1 MLSPVSILLLIIQ
14 ESRKMSKY
22 LIVTHQFLPHVSPR
36 TTRWKL
42 LVDELVSLG
51 HEVTVL
57 TGTKQHSQD
66 SNIEIIFVGNS
77 RASNVVVNLRNQS
90 NSLDSK
96 NRIKSIIFK
105 LLKKVYRFVIRNFA
119 WPDYTMFWLISVF
132 RVRKKLNLEY
142 DVLITVSLPF
152 SSHIAG
158 YLINKK
164 IGKPW
169 IMDVGDPFTLKTT
182 APENNSFLYG
192 RLNKHYE
199 MKFYKQASKVL
210 FTHDDARKI
219 HIKEFHINPSITA
232 VGQPIS
238 KFREHLYEQTKNYN
252 YTNNDIKFGY
262 FGIFTHG
269 VRTPANFIN
278 FLDKF
283 QNYEMH
289 WYINSDSESILQK
302 NNLNSSKH
310 IFNSHVAR
318 DEALQ
323 LMTKAFHCLVSIGNL
338 NPNQIPSKVIEYIA
352 TGKPVIHFA
361 EINDDPVI
369 HIADEFDNVF
379 IVTKNT
385 DINIFKK
392 DLNKFFLEIDNFD
405 SKKFNK
411 LYSPSALI
419 EKLDTF

>member
-1 MLSPVSILLLIIQ
+1 
-14 ESRKMSKY
+14 
-22 LIVTHQFLPHVSPR
+22 
-36 TTRWKL
+36 
-42 LVDELVSLG
+42 
-51 HEVTVL
+51 
-57 TGTKQHSQD
+57 
-66 SNIEIIFVGNS
+66 
-77 RASNVVVNLRNQS
+77 
-90 NSLDSK
+90 
-96 NRIKSIIFK
+96 
-105 LLKKVYRFVIRNFA
+105 
-119 WPDYTMFWLISVF
+119 MFWLISVF
-132 RVRKKLNLEY
+132 KVRKKLNLEY
-142 DVLITVSLPF
+142 DVLVTVSLPF

-192 RLNKHYE
+192 RLNKNYE
-199 MKFYKQASKVL
+199 MKFYQQASKVL

-219 HIKEFHINPSITA
+219 HIKEFQINPSITA

-269 VRTPANFIN
+269 VRTPVNFIN

-302 NNLNSSKH
+302 NKLDSSKH
-310 IFNSHVAR
+310 NFNSHVAR

-323 LMTKAFHCLVSIGNL
+323 LMTKSFHCLVSIGNL

-361 EINDDPVI
+361 EINNDPVI
-369 HIADEFDNVF
+369 HIADEFDNLF

-392 DLNKFFLEIDNFD
+392 DLNKFFSEIDNFD

>member
-1 MLSPVSILLLIIQ
+1 
-14 ESRKMSKY
+14 MSKY

-66 SNIEIIFVGNS
+66 SNLETIFVGNS

-90 NSLDSK
+90 NSLDSE

-132 RVRKKLNLEY
+132 RVRKKLNLDY

-219 HIKEFHINPSITA
+219 HIKEFQINPSITV

-269 VRTPANFIN
+269 VRTPVNFIN

-369 HIADEFDNVF
+369 HIADEFDSVF
-379 IVTKNT
+379 IVTK
-385 DINIFKK
+385 IQI
-392 DLNKFFLEIDNFD
+392 
-405 SKKFNK
+405 
-411 LYSPSALI
+411 
-419 EKLDTF
+419 

>member
-1 MLSPVSILLLIIQ
+1 
-14 ESRKMSKY
+14 MSKY

-77 RASNVVVNLRNQS
+77 RTSNVVVNLRNQS

-132 RVRKKLNLEY
+132 KVRKKLNLEY
-142 DVLITVSLPF
+142 DVLVTVSLPF

-199 MKFYKQASKVL
+199 TKFYQQASKVL

-269 VRTPANFIN
+269 VRTPVNFIN

>member
-1 MLSPVSILLLIIQ
+1 
-14 ESRKMSKY
+14 MSKY

-57 TGTKQHSQD
+57 TGTKQHIQD
-66 SNIEIIFVGNS
+66 SNIDTIFVGNS

-96 NRIKSIIFK
+96 NIIKSIVYK

-132 RVRKKLNLEY
+132 KIRKKLNLEY

-192 RLNKHYE
+192 RLNNHYE
-199 MKFYKQASKVL
+199 MKFYQQASKIL

-219 HIKEFHINPSITA
+219 HIKEFQMNPSITA

-238 KFREHLYEQTKNYN
+238 KFQEDLYEQTKNYN

-262 FGIFTHG
+262 FGIFTQG
-269 VRTPANFIN
+269 VRTPVNFIN
-278 FLDKF
+278 FLNKF

-289 WYINSDSESILQK
+289 WYINSDSERILQK
-302 NNLNSSKH
+302 NTLDSSKH
-310 IFNSHVAR
+310 NFNSHVAR

-323 LMTKAFHCLVSIGNL
+323 LMTNSFHCLVSIGNL

-361 EINDDPVI
+361 EIKDDPVI
-369 HIADEFDNVF
+369 HIADEFDNLF
-379 IVTKNT
+379 IITKNT

-392 DLNKFFLEIDNFD
+392 DLNKFFLEVDNFD

>member
-1 MLSPVSILLLIIQ
+1 
-14 ESRKMSKY
+14 MSKY

-66 SNIEIIFVGNS
+66 SNFETIFVGNS
-77 RASNVVVNLRNQS
+77 RASNVVVSLRNQS
-90 NSLDSK
+90 NSLDSE

-269 VRTPANFIN
+269 VRSPVNFIN

-302 NNLNSSKH
+302 NKLNSSKH

-323 LMTKAFHCLVSIGNL
+323 LMTKSFHCLVSIGNL

-361 EINDDPVI
+361 EINNDPVI
-369 HIADEFDNVF
+369 HIADEFDNLF

-411 LYSPSALI
+411 LYSPSSLI

>member
-1 MLSPVSILLLIIQ
+1 
-14 ESRKMSKY
+14 MSKY

-66 SNIEIIFVGNS
+66 SNIEIIFIGNS
-77 RASNVVVNLRNQS
+77 RASNVVVSLRNQS

-142 DVLITVSLPF
+142 DVLVTVSLPF

-269 VRTPANFIN
+269 VRTPVNFIN

-361 EINDDPVI
+361 EINDDPVN

>member
-1 MLSPVSILLLIIQ
+1 
-14 ESRKMSKY
+14 MSKY

-77 RASNVVVNLRNQS
+77 RASNVVVSLRNQS
-90 NSLDSK
+90 NSLDSE

-132 RVRKKLNLEY
+132 KVRKKLNLEY
-142 DVLITVSLPF
+142 DVLVTVSLPF

-219 HIKEFHINPSITA
+219 HIKEFHINPSIAA

-269 VRTPANFIN
+269 VRTPVNFIN

-302 NNLNSSKH
+302 NTLDSSKH
-310 IFNSHVAR
+310 NFNSHVAR

-385 DINIFKK
+385 DMNIFKK

>member
-1 MLSPVSILLLIIQ
+1 
-14 ESRKMSKY
+14 MSKY

-132 RVRKKLNLEY
+132 KVRKKLNLEY
-142 DVLITVSLPF
+142 DVLVTVSLPF

-192 RLNKHYE
+192 RLNKNYE
-199 MKFYKQASKVL
+199 MKFYQQASKVL

-219 HIKEFHINPSITA
+219 HIKEFQINPSITA

-269 VRTPANFIN
+269 VRTPVNFIN

-289 WYINSDSESILQK
+289 WYINSDSKTILQK
-302 NNLNSSKH
+302 NTLDSSKH
-310 IFNSHVAR
+310 NFNSHVAR
-318 DEALQ
+318 DEALH
-323 LMTKAFHCLVSIGNL
+323 LMTKSFHCLVSIGNL

-361 EINDDPVI
+361 EINNDPVI
-369 HIADEFDNVF
+369 HIADEFDNLF

-392 DLNKFFLEIDNFD
+392 DLNKFFSEIDNFD

>member
-1 MLSPVSILLLIIQ
+1 
-14 ESRKMSKY
+14 MSKY

-132 RVRKKLNLEY
+132 KVRKKLNLEY
-142 DVLITVSLPF
+142 DVLVTVSLPF

-192 RLNKHYE
+192 RLNKNYE
-199 MKFYKQASKVL
+199 MKFYQQASKVL

-219 HIKEFHINPSITA
+219 HIKEFQINPSITA

-269 VRTPANFIN
+269 VRTPVNFIN

-302 NNLNSSKH
+302 NRLDSSKH
-310 IFNSHVAR
+310 NFNSHVAR

-323 LMTKAFHCLVSIGNL
+323 LMTKSFHCLVSIGNL

-361 EINDDPVI
+361 EINNDPVI
-369 HIADEFDNVF
+369 HIADEFDNLF

-392 DLNKFFLEIDNFD
+392 DLNKFFSEIDNFD

>member
-1 MLSPVSILLLIIQ
+1 
-14 ESRKMSKY
+14 MSKY

-142 DVLITVSLPF
+142 DVLVTVSLPF

-269 VRTPANFIN
+269 VRTPVNFIN

-323 LMTKAFHCLVSIGNL
+323 LMTTSFHCLVSIGNL

-369 HIADEFDNVF
+369 HIADEFDNLF
-379 IVTKNT
+379 IITKNT

-392 DLNKFFLEIDNFD
+392 DLNKFFSEIDNFD

>member
-1 MLSPVSILLLIIQ
+1 
-14 ESRKMSKY
+14 MSKY

-77 RASNVVVNLRNQS
+77 RASNVVVSLRNQS

-132 RVRKKLNLEY
+132 KVRKKLNLEY
-142 DVLITVSLPF
+142 DVLVTVSLPF

-164 IGKPW
+164 MGKPW

-199 MKFYKQASKVL
+199 TKFYQQASKVL

-219 HIKEFHINPSITA
+219 HIKEFQINPSITA

-269 VRTPANFIN
+269 VRTPVNFIN

-302 NNLNSSKH
+302 NTLDSSKH
-310 IFNSHVAR
+310 NFNSHVAR

-323 LMTKAFHCLVSIGNL
+323 LMTKSFHCLVSIGNL

-361 EINDDPVI
+361 EIKDDPVI
-369 HIADEFDNVF
+369 HISDEFDNLF
-379 IVTKNT
+379 IITKNT

-392 DLNKFFLEIDNFD
+392 DLNKFFSEIDNFD

>member
-1 MLSPVSILLLIIQ
+1 
-14 ESRKMSKY
+14 MSKY

-57 TGTKQHSQD
+57 TGTKQQSQD
-66 SNIEIIFVGNS
+66 SNIETIFVGNS
-77 RASNVVVNLRNQS
+77 RASNVVVSLRNQS
-90 NSLDSK
+90 NSLDSE

-142 DVLITVSLPF
+142 DVLVTVSLPF

-269 VRTPANFIN
+269 VRTPVNFIN

>member
-1 MLSPVSILLLIIQ
+1 
-14 ESRKMSKY
+14 
-22 LIVTHQFLPHVSPR
+22 
-36 TTRWKL
+36 
-42 LVDELVSLG
+42 
-51 HEVTVL
+51 
-57 TGTKQHSQD
+57 
-66 SNIEIIFVGNS
+66 
-77 RASNVVVNLRNQS
+77 
-90 NSLDSK
+90 
-96 NRIKSIIFK
+96 
-105 LLKKVYRFVIRNFA
+105 
-119 WPDYTMFWLISVF
+119 
-132 RVRKKLNLEY
+132 
-142 DVLITVSLPF
+142 
-152 SSHIAG
+152 
-158 YLINKK
+158 
-164 IGKPW
+164 
-169 IMDVGDPFTLKTT
+169 
-182 APENNSFLYG
+182 
-192 RLNKHYE
+192 
-199 MKFYKQASKVL
+199 
-210 FTHDDARKI
+210 
-219 HIKEFHINPSITA
+219 
-232 VGQPIS
+232 
-238 KFREHLYEQTKNYN
+238 
-252 YTNNDIKFGY
+252 
-262 FGIFTHG
+262 
-269 VRTPANFIN
+269 
-278 FLDKF
+278 
-283 QNYEMH
+283 MH

-302 NNLNSSKH
+302 NKLNSSKH

>member
-1 MLSPVSILLLIIQ
+1 
-14 ESRKMSKY
+14 MSKY

-66 SNIEIIFVGNS
+66 STIETIFVGNS
-77 RASNVVVNLRNQS
+77 RASNVVVSLRNQS
-90 NSLDSK
+90 NSLDSE

-269 VRTPANFIN
+269 VRTPVNFIN

>member
-1 MLSPVSILLLIIQ
+1 
-14 ESRKMSKY
+14 MSKY

-42 LVDELVSLG
+42 LVDELLSLG

-77 RASNVVVNLRNQS
+77 RASNVVVSLRNQS
-90 NSLDSK
+90 NSLDSE

-105 LLKKVYRFVIRNFA
+105 LLKKVYRFLIRNFA

-142 DVLITVSLPF
+142 DVLVTVSLPF

-269 VRTPANFIN
+269 VRTPVNFIN

>member
-1 MLSPVSILLLIIQ
+1 
-14 ESRKMSKY
+14 MSKY

-132 RVRKKLNLEY
+132 KVRKKLNLEY
-142 DVLITVSLPF
+142 DVLVTVSLPF

-199 MKFYKQASKVL
+199 TKFYQQASKVL

-219 HIKEFHINPSITA
+219 HIKEFQINPSITA

-269 VRTPANFIN
+269 VRTPVNFIN

>member
-1 MLSPVSILLLIIQ
+1 
-14 ESRKMSKY
+14 MSKY

-66 SNIEIIFVGNS
+66 SNIETIFVGNS
-77 RASNVVVNLRNQS
+77 RASNVVVSLRNQS

-96 NRIKSIIFK
+96 NRIKRIIFK
-105 LLKKVYRFVIRNFA
+105 LLEKVYRFVIRNFA

-132 RVRKKLNLEY
+132 KVRKKLNLEY
-142 DVLITVSLPF
+142 DVLVTVSLPF

-199 MKFYKQASKVL
+199 TKFYQQASKVL

-219 HIKEFHINPSITA
+219 HIKEFQINPSITA

-269 VRTPANFIN
+269 VRTPVNFIN

-302 NNLNSSKH
+302 NTLDSSKH
-310 IFNSHVAR
+310 NFNSHVAR

-323 LMTKAFHCLVSIGNL
+323 LMTKSFHCLVSIGNL

-369 HIADEFDNVF
+369 HISDEFDNLF
-379 IVTKNT
+379 IITKNT

-392 DLNKFFLEIDNFD
+392 DLNKFFSEIDNFD

>member
-1 MLSPVSILLLIIQ
+1 
-14 ESRKMSKY
+14 MSKY

-77 RASNVVVNLRNQS
+77 RASNVVVSLRNQS

-132 RVRKKLNLEY
+132 KVRKKLNLEY
-142 DVLITVSLPF
+142 DVLVTVSLPF

-199 MKFYKQASKVL
+199 TKFYQQASKVL

-219 HIKEFHINPSITA
+219 HIKEFQINPSITA

-238 KFREHLYEQTKNYN
+238 KFLEHLYEQTKNYN

-269 VRTPANFIN
+269 VRTPVNFIN

-302 NNLNSSKH
+302 NTLDSSKH
-310 IFNSHVAR
+310 NFNSHVAR

-323 LMTKAFHCLVSIGNL
+323 LMTKSFHCLVSIGNL

-361 EINDDPVI
+361 EIKDDPVI
-369 HIADEFDNVF
+369 HISDDFDNLF
-379 IVTKNT
+379 IITKNT

-392 DLNKFFLEIDNFD
+392 DLNKFFSEIDNFD

-411 LYSPSALI
+411 LYSPSALV

>member
-1 MLSPVSILLLIIQ
+1 
-14 ESRKMSKY
+14 MSKY

-57 TGTKQHSQD
+57 TGTKQQSQD
-66 SNIEIIFVGNS
+66 SNIETIFIGNS
-77 RASNVVVNLRNQS
+77 RASNVVVSLRNQS

-96 NRIKSIIFK
+96 NRIKSIVYK

-119 WPDYTMFWLISVF
+119 WPDYTMFWLISIF
-132 RVRKKLNLEY
+132 KVRKKLNLEY

-199 MKFYKQASKVL
+199 TKFYQQASKVL

-219 HIKEFHINPSITA
+219 HIKEFQINPSITA

-238 KFREHLYEQTKNYN
+238 KFQEHLYEQTKNYN

-269 VRTPANFIN
+269 VRTPVNFIN
-278 FLDKF
+278 FLNKF

-302 NNLNSSKH
+302 NTLDSSKH
-310 IFNSHVAR
+310 NFNSHVAR

-323 LMTKAFHCLVSIGNL
+323 LMTKSFHCLVSIGNL

-369 HIADEFDNVF
+369 HIADEFDNLF
-379 IVTKNT
+379 IITKNT

-392 DLNKFFLEIDNFD
+392 DLNKFFSEIDNFN

>member
-1 MLSPVSILLLIIQ
+1 
-14 ESRKMSKY
+14 MSKY

-142 DVLITVSLPF
+142 DVLVTVSLPF

-219 HIKEFHINPSITA
+219 HIKEFQINPSITA

-269 VRTPANFIN
+269 VRTPVNFIN

>member
-1 MLSPVSILLLIIQ
+1 
-14 ESRKMSKY
+14 MSKY

-66 SNIEIIFVGNS
+66 SNIEIIFIGNS
-77 RASNVVVNLRNQS
+77 RASNVVVSLRNQS

-96 NRIKSIIFK
+96 NRIKSIVYK

-119 WPDYTMFWLISVF
+119 WPDYTMFWLISIF
-132 RVRKKLNLEY
+132 KVRKKLNLEY

-199 MKFYKQASKVL
+199 MKFYQQASKVL

-219 HIKEFHINPSITA
+219 HIKEFQINPSITA

-238 KFREHLYEQTKNYN
+238 KFQEHLYEQTKNYN

-269 VRTPANFIN
+269 VRTPVNFIN
-278 FLDKF
+278 FLNKF

-302 NNLNSSKH
+302 NTLDSSKH
-310 IFNSHVAR
+310 NFNSHVAR

-323 LMTKAFHCLVSIGNL
+323 LMTKSFHCLVSIGNL

-369 HIADEFDNVF
+369 HIADEFDNLF
-379 IVTKNT
+379 IITKNT

-392 DLNKFFLEIDNFD
+392 DLNKFFSEIDNFD

>member
-1 MLSPVSILLLIIQ
+1 
-14 ESRKMSKY
+14 MSKY

-142 DVLITVSLPF
+142 DVLVTVSLPF

-269 VRTPANFIN
+269 VRTPVNFIN

-338 NPNQIPSKVIEYIA
+338 NPNQIPSKVIEYIS

>member
-1 MLSPVSILLLIIQ
+1 
-14 ESRKMSKY
+14 MSKY

-57 TGTKQHSQD
+57 TGTKQQSQD
-66 SNIEIIFVGNS
+66 SNIETIFIGNS
-77 RASNVVVNLRNQS
+77 RASNVVVSLRNQS

-96 NRIKSIIFK
+96 NRIKSIVYK

-119 WPDYTMFWLISVF
+119 WPDYTMFWLISIF
-132 RVRKKLNLEY
+132 KVRKKLNLEY

-199 MKFYKQASKVL
+199 MKFYQQASKVL

-219 HIKEFHINPSITA
+219 HIKEFQINPSITA

-238 KFREHLYEQTKNYN
+238 KFQEHLYEQTKNYN

-269 VRTPANFIN
+269 VRTPVNFIN
-278 FLDKF
+278 FLNKF

-302 NNLNSSKH
+302 NTLDSSKH
-310 IFNSHVAR
+310 NFNSHVAR

-323 LMTKAFHCLVSIGNL
+323 LMTKSFHCLVSIGNL

-369 HIADEFDNVF
+369 HIADEFDNLF
-379 IVTKNT
+379 IITKNT

-392 DLNKFFLEIDNFD
+392 DLNKFFSEIDNFD